1 MPPLNAAQAAHRG
14 APPITRSQL
23 RTLVREWSS
32 MLKAEGLPPE
42 RVLVVVKRFVDEAI
56 APSLTHYAEAD
67 APDYRRDALVSDAS
81 RWCIEAYFDSASAS
95 ALRETSPNETHVG
108 AGERRS

>member
-23 RTLVREWSS
+23 RAL
-32 MLKAEGLPPE
+32 
-42 RVLVVVKRFVDEAI
+42 VKRFVDEAI